1 VKGEELKLIK
11 GRLKTAR
18 VHRDLTLSDVQ
29 ELTNGEIKVSS
40 LSSYERGLTIPSCE
54 KVEFLAK
61 LYEVPMS
68 FLCFCPYFS
77 GTVVSPTADS
87 AGLGEE
93 ILPNPDETSL
103 KVELTARELE
113 ILRKILEKVE
123 RNKAGL
129 GELESTA

>member
-1 VKGEELKLIK
+1 MKLIK

-29 ELTNGEIKVSS
+29 ELTNGDIKVSS
-40 LSSYERGLTIPSCE
+40 LSSYERGLTVPSCE
-54 KVEFLAK
+54 KVEFLAR

-77 GTVVSPTADS
+77 GTVAAPGS
-87 AGLGEE
+87 AGAQAENHP
-93 ILPNPDETSL
+93 IDPDETSL
-103 KVELTARELE
+103 HVELTSRELE

-129 GELESTA
+129 GQLETTA